1 MKQVS
6 NAYKSSMKAMLRNRS
21 YVKISFSNI
30 DTSAATDGSWV
41 SNGAQSYSEFDTVDY
56 NYDYQASYA
65 ALELNRWALDG
76 NTVIVPA
83 SGTMYDGFIS
93 SIMSNADG
101 GFTTAA
107 VITREFSVP
116 HTFPGLTLTFDTRYK
131 EWPVSVTVDFYLN
144 GEVLESTT
152 APVTSETVQIN
163 TRAAS
168 CDKIVITFG
177 NTLPYRRPRL
187 EDVLYGVQKVF
198 TNTNIISTRQ
208 SHDVDPLSRRLPQE
222 TMQFVILDYEHNYDP
237 DNPSGIY
244 QYVDK
249 NSPVSIQF
257 GYELPNGKIE
267 WLKPDKYVLNSKPKA
282 SKNQATFSGT
292 GLIGSL
298 SGTFYKSKLGSKN
311 FYDMAEEVLLDA
323 GLTLSEQGTNP
334 WVIDESLKQMSEDL
348 VRLKEANDDCDRARE
363 ELSAKVKHMNAILTG
378 VKEAFADKKRVIKTN
393 YPQEEWL
400 NYGVQDKR

>member
-6 NAYKSSMKAMLRNRS
+6 NAYKSSMKAMFRNRS
-21 YVKISFSNI
+21 YVKIAFSNV

-101 GFTTAA
+101 GFATAA

-152 APVTSETVQIN
+152 VPVTSETVQIN

-177 NTLPYRRPRL
+177 NTLPYRRPR
-187 EDVLYGVQKVF
+187 F
-198 TNTNIISTRQ
+198 
-208 SHDVDPLSRRLPQE
+208 RRCAVRRTE
-222 TMQFVILDYEHNYDP
+222 
-237 DNPSGIY
+237 GIY
-244 QYVDK
+244 QQGYYFH
-249 NSPVSIQF
+249 SAVS
-257 GYELPNGKIE
+257 
-267 WLKPDKYVLNSKPKA
+267 
-282 SKNQATFSGT
+282 
-292 GLIGSL
+292 
-298 SGTFYKSKLGSKN
+298 
-311 FYDMAEEVLLDA
+311 
-323 GLTLSEQGTNP
+323 
-334 WVIDESLKQMSEDL
+334 
-348 VRLKEANDDCDRARE
+348 
-363 ELSAKVKHMNAILTG
+363 
-378 VKEAFADKKRVIKTN
+378 
-393 YPQEEWL
+393 
-400 NYGVQDKR
+400 